1 MVAAFD
7 TNIIADVFRNKGES
21 PKKILDYTDIYL
33 PLVVT
38 GELLFGAYISANPAK
53 TLQQVQDFISTSKV
67 LFPQSDVAE
76 NYAQIRKHLKEK
88 GTPIPENDIWIA
100 ATAHAFGLKLVTKDK
115 HFAQIEFLDVE
126 FWS

>member
-21 PKKILDYTDIYL
+21 PKKILDYTDLYL

-38 GELLFGAYISANPAK
+38 GELLFGAYISANPTK
-53 TLQQVQDFISTSKV
+53 TLQQVQDFISTSKI

-115 HFAQIEFLDVE
+115 HFAQIDFLDVE
-126 FWS
+126 FWG